1 MLDTVNSIFF
11 SSFAD
16 FDFNSMR
23 YGVCPT
29 SDADSLAIGG
39 WVFQPAETIP
49 SAAARG
55 TYTVSG
61 TTLRTCVYNVS
72 SSQRLQLVVTPPTS
86 TDQDRGDF
94 DVTFVSQ
101 TGMTV
106 TLSVSYRKCKYYY
119 RL

>member
-16 FDFNSMR
+16 FDFNSLR

-29 SDADSLAIGG
+29 SDADSRGV

-61 TTLRTCVYNVS
+61 TALHRCVYNVS

-86 TDQDRGDF
+86 TDQDKGDF

-119 RL
+119 WL